1 MKGALEEPGYAKV
14 VKFFTPWCS
23 YCRKLKPVVDN
34 QKVEMK
40 ESGVKVKFYDLNCE
54 QYAGI
59 CNYFNVH
66 QYPRILF
73 FDDVGNLIGEIDGFY
88 APPYLIDMLQQ
99 YIKIA
104 TKNIEAKDSL
114 A

>member
-1 MKGALEEPGYAKV
+1 MK
-14 VKFFTPWCS
+14 
-23 YCRKLKPVVDN
+23 
-34 QKVEMK
+34 QK
-40 ESGVKVKFYDLNCE
+40 GVKVKFYDLNCE
-54 QYAGI
+54 QYEGI

-73 FDDVGNLIGEIDGFY
+73 FNDAGVLIGEIEGYY

-99 YIKIA
+99 YVTIA
-104 TKNIEAKDSL
+104 SKNIKPKESL